1 MESNNF
7 YYNKTYNIYHY
18 SQLCGDNIKNY
29 RFDAGVIMD
38 SLYNIDSKYVYSN
51 REDVK
56 IISYNEEDY
65 TLTVNVYLDGGIKIE
80 SFKYD
85 DNRDHITSV
94 KKLDYTYDEEKDEY
108 IGFESLNY
116 SFYAISGKIYDEI
129 IKWWYDVTDRSYE
142 GMNKNDFSIIRFN
155 KTNNG
160 YILYHNRKQNIYF
173 KIKIFRADETETGLY
188 VKQITKSIYSKKIR
202 KQPYFISIN
211 KLKKY
216 IKAIESLK
224 EVYPDNNII
233 KIEDIVFEV
242 YLDKKEKIP
251 FTYEKTGNFYTN
263 IRPRFSRIKSK

>member
-94 KKLDYTYDEEKDEY
+94 KKWDYTYDEEKDEY

-142 GMNKNDFSIIRFN
+142 GMSPKDFLIIRVNRINNGDIIIYDNKNDRYIRFKIYRIKEECLTKDTPKIN
-155 KTNNG
+155 IKRLFLKNHLSRTN
-160 YILYHNRKQNIYF
+160 
-173 KIKIFRADETETGLY
+173 
-188 VKQITKSIYSKKIR
+188 
-202 KQPYFISIN
+202 YFIDVE
-211 KLKKY
+211 KTKKY
-216 IKAIESLK
+216 AKFDK
-224 EVYPDNNII
+224 EDRVVSSIA
-233 KIEDIVFEV
+233 EV
-242 YLDKKEKIP
+242 KLYNSSKYTIFSVKK
-251 FTYEKTGNFYTN
+251 
-263 IRPRFSRIKSK
+263 